1 MRPGKFDP
9 LFVPS
14 AELAASLRCF
24 FGLGTAFP
32 WHRLAARSPQARSLV
47 LLGEQP
53 LCLLRRDAAA
63 GRLRVVSSGV
73 RLFDTEVI
81 KGVSCAYRLCHEGL
95 QHVLPH
101 LGRQRAPCA
110 AASLLRLME
119 RGVLTAEEV
128 RCDSTLASALD
139 RCAAG
144 SVVLE
149 CRAAAAGH
157 RPPACRQLAPSD
169 CISICCQL
177 APSGTLRPMVS
188 KAAGQRHA
196 VLHALQQLAGS

>member
-1 MRPGKFDP
+1 MCPGKFDP

-14 AELAASLRCF
+14 AELVSSLQRF
-24 FGLGTAFP
+24 FGLGDDFP
-32 WHRLAARSPQARSLV
+32 WHRLAARSPHARSLL
-47 LLGEQP
+47 LLGQQP
-53 LCLLRRDAAA
+53 LRLLRRDAAA

-73 RLFDTEVI
+73 RLFDAEVI

-101 LGRQRAPCA
+101 LGKQRAPCGV
-110 AASLLRLME
+110 ASALVLME
-119 RGVLTAEEV
+119 RGVLQPEEV
-128 RCDSTLASALD
+128 GGDSTLVVALG

-149 CRAAAAGH
+149 CRGEGG
-157 RPPACRQLAPSD
+157 PD

-188 KAAGQRHA
+188 KAAGQRQA
-196 VLHALQQLAGS
+196 VLRALHQLTNHQ